1 MPDKL
6 KDDAVFKAD
15 CDREPRAHPELRDEF
30 RAAVRELAETGTNE
44 MLSRR
49 RCLIRAAYPATPVTV
64 MPCSRG
70 DARRHRIIAITSIK
84 VLIFQ

>member
-64 MPCSRG
+64 TKNPARADLMQCRRWFGSR
-70 DARRHRIIAITSIK
+70 
-84 VLIFQ
+84 